1 MNDTARDLEQ
11 TLLRPVER
19 KLDALKAEAK
29 RAEAKVEA
37 KVEAKAEDR
46 KHDDAKK
53 DADAKP
59 ADGIAQ
65 IERRMEARRESIRQ
79 HVAEAR
85 AGVERTAK
93 SWPVMAA
100 GAMAGALV
108 LGYVVATRLRPSPA
122 RRVKT
127 AWERAREAPQAAR
140 RYIHEATKPP
150 SRVWTE
156 RLAAG
161 TGMAMAVLRALPQL
175 RALAEA
181 IPRKR
186 GHDTR
191 R

>member
-65 IERRMEARRESIRQ
+65 IERRMEARRESIRR

-93 SWPVMAA
+93 SWPVMAVDGLA
-100 GAMAGALV
+100 GVGQSKSHGAIL
-108 LGYVVATRLRPSPA
+108 
-122 RRVKT
+122 
-127 AWERAREAPQAAR
+127 
-140 RYIHEATKPP
+140 
-150 SRVWTE
+150 
-156 RLAAG
+156 
-161 TGMAMAVLRALPQL
+161 
-175 RALAEA
+175 ALARSA
-181 IPRKR
+181 AL
-186 GHDTR
+186 
-191 R
+191 